1 MNNIIKTSFEVLD
14 NIFYEGGLK
23 KGSLNLIGFTPSIEK
38 TTLSLNIVNNNLNN
52 ESIAFFS
59 YDMSKNMILKRINEL
74 FSVELNDK
82 KLFIYEDNN
91 ITIDD
96 IINESIKLKESN
108 SGLDL
113 VIIDYMELIS
123 NNEVDSINNK
133 TFKNMIL
140 NKLWKLSHDYF
151 LTIIVLTEL
160 PKKVEMRENKR
171 PIIDDF
177 NLDENTYY
185 SLENII
191 YLHKDSCYNN
201 DNVEI
206 GILKSRQCL
215 PTKININLM

>member
-1 MNNIIKTSFEVLD
+1 MNSIIKTGFEVLD
-14 NIFYEGGLK
+14 NLFYEGGLK
-23 KGSLNLIGFTPSIEK
+23 KGSLNLIGFRPSIEK
-38 TTLSLNIVNNNLNN
+38 TTISLNIVNNNLNN

-59 YDMSKNMILKRINEL
+59 YDMSKNMISKRINEL
-74 FSVELNDK
+74 FNVELNDK
-82 KLFIYEDNN
+82 KLFIYEDSN

-96 IINESIKLKESN
+96 IINKCINLKESN
-108 SGLDL
+108 NGLDL
-113 VIIDYMELIS
+113 VIIDYMKLIP
-123 NNEVDSINNK
+123 NNEVDSINDK

-140 NKLWKLSHDYF
+140 NKLWKLAHDYS

-160 PKKVEMRENKR
+160 PKTREDKR

-191 YLHKDSCYNN
+191 YLYNDSCYNN

>member
-1 MNNIIKTSFEVLD
+1 
-14 NIFYEGGLK
+14 
-23 KGSLNLIGFTPSIEK
+23 
-38 TTLSLNIVNNNLNN
+38 
-52 ESIAFFS
+52 
-59 YDMSKNMILKRINEL
+59 MI
-74 FSVELNDK
+74 
-82 KLFIYEDNN
+82 
-91 ITIDD
+91 
-96 IINESIKLKESN
+96 KESN
-108 SGLDL
+108 NGLDL
-113 VIIDYMELIS
+113 VIIDYMKLIP
-123 NNEVDSINNK
+123 NNEVDSINDK

-140 NKLWKLSHDYF
+140 NKLWKLAHDYS

-160 PKKVEMRENKR
+160 PKTREDKR

-191 YLHKDSCYNN
+191 YLYNDSCYNN

>member
-1 MNNIIKTSFEVLD
+1 MNSIIKTGFEVLD
-14 NIFYEGGLK
+14 NLFYDGGLK
-23 KGSLNLIGFTPSIEK
+23 KGSLNLIGFRPSIEK

-74 FSVELNDK
+74 FNVELNDK
-82 KLFIYEDNN
+82 KLFIYEDSN

-96 IINESIKLKESN
+96 IINQCINLKESN
-108 SGLDL
+108 NGLDL
-113 VIIDYMELIS
+113 VIIDYMELIP
-123 NNEVDSINNK
+123 NNEVDSINDK
-133 TFKNMIL
+133 TFKNLIL
-140 NKLWKLSHDYF
+140 NKLWKLAHDYF

-160 PKKVEMRENKR
+160 PKTRENKR

-177 NLDENTYY
+177 NLEENTYY

-191 YLHKDSCYNN
+191 YLYKDSYYNN

-215 PTKININLM
+215 PTKISINLM

>member
-1 MNNIIKTSFEVLD
+1 MNSIIKTGFEVLD
-14 NIFYEGGLK
+14 NLFYEGGLK
-23 KGSLNLIGFTPSIEK
+23 KGSLNLIGFRPSAEK

-59 YDMSKNMILKRINEL
+59 YDISKNMILKRINEL
-74 FSVELNDK
+74 FNVKLNDK
-82 KLFIYEDNN
+82 KLFIYEDSN

-96 IINESIKLKESN
+96 IINQCINLKESN
-108 SGLDL
+108 NGLDL
-113 VIIDYMELIS
+113 VIIDYMELIP
-123 NNEVDSINNK
+123 NNEVDSINDK

-140 NKLWKLSHDYF
+140 NKLWKLAHDYF

-160 PKKVEMRENKR
+160 PKTRENKR

-206 GILKSRQCL
+206 SILKSRQCL

>member
-1 MNNIIKTSFEVLD
+1 MNSIIKTGFEVLD
-14 NIFYEGGLK
+14 NLFYEGGLK
-23 KGSLNLIGFTPSIEK
+23 KGSLNLIGFRPSIEK

-59 YDMSKNMILKRINEL
+59 YSMSKNMILKRINEL
-74 FSVELNDK
+74 FNVKLNDK
-82 KLFIYEDNN
+82 KLFIYEDSN

-96 IINESIKLKESN
+96 IINQCINLKESN
-108 SGLDL
+108 NGLDL
-113 VIIDYMELIS
+113 VIIDYMELIP
-123 NNEVDSINNK
+123 NNEVDSINDK

-140 NKLWKLSHDYF
+140 NKLWKLAHDYF

-160 PKKVEMRENKR
+160 PKTRENKSL
-171 PIIDDF
+171 IIDDF

-191 YLHKDSCYNN
+191 YLYNDSYYNN

-206 GILKSRQCL
+206 VILKSRQCL
-215 PTKININLM
+215 PTKININLNLM

>member
-1 MNNIIKTSFEVLD
+1 MNNVIKTGFEVLD
-14 NIFYEGGLK
+14 NLFYEGGLK
-23 KGSLNLIGFTPSIEK
+23 KGSLNLIGFKTSIEK
-38 TTLSLNIVNNNLNN
+38 TTLSLNIINNNLNN

-59 YDMSKNMILKRINEL
+59 YSMSKNMILKRINEL
-74 FSVELNDK
+74 FNVELNDK
-82 KLFIYEDNN
+82 KLFIYENSN

-96 IINESIKLKESN
+96 IINQCINLKESN

-113 VIIDYMELIS
+113 VIIDYMELIP
-123 NNEVDSINNK
+123 NNEVDSINDK
-133 TFKNMIL
+133 TFKNLIL
-140 NKLWKLSHDYF
+140 NKLWKLAHDYF

-160 PKKVEMRENKR
+160 PKTIENKR

-191 YLHKDSCYNN
+191 YLYKDSRYIN

-215 PTKININLM
+215 PTKISINLM

>member
-1 MNNIIKTSFEVLD
+1 
-14 NIFYEGGLK
+14 
-23 KGSLNLIGFTPSIEK
+23 
-38 TTLSLNIVNNNLNN
+38 
-52 ESIAFFS
+52 
-59 YDMSKNMILKRINEL
+59 MSKNMISKRINEL
-74 FSVELNDK
+74 FNVELNDK
-82 KLFIYEDNN
+82 KLFIYEDSN

-96 IINESIKLKESN
+96 IINKCINLKESN
-108 SGLDL
+108 NGLDL
-113 VIIDYMELIS
+113 VIIDYMKLIP
-123 NNEVDSINNK
+123 NNEVDSINDK

-140 NKLWKLSHDYF
+140 NKLWKLAHDYS

-160 PKKVEMRENKR
+160 PKTREDKR

-191 YLHKDSCYNN
+191 YLYNDSCYNN

>member
-1 MNNIIKTSFEVLD
+1 MNSIIKTGFEVLD
-14 NIFYEGGLK
+14 NLFYEGGLK
-23 KGSLNLIGFTPSIEK
+23 KGSLNLIGFRLSIEK
-38 TTLSLNIVNNNLNN
+38 TTLSLNIINNNLNN

-74 FSVELNDK
+74 FNVELNDK
-82 KLFIYEDNN
+82 KLFIYEDSN

-96 IINESIKLKESN
+96 IINQCINLKESN
-108 SGLDL
+108 NGLDL
-113 VIIDYMELIS
+113 VIIDYMELIP
-123 NNEVDSINNK
+123 NNEVDSINDK
-133 TFKNMIL
+133 TFKNLIL
-140 NKLWKLSHDYF
+140 NKLWKLAHDYF

-160 PKKVEMRENKR
+160 PKTRENKR

-177 NLDENTYY
+177 NLEENTYY

-191 YLHKDSCYNN
+191 YLYKNSYYNN

>member
-1 MNNIIKTSFEVLD
+1 MNSIIKTGFEVLD
-14 NIFYEGGLK
+14 NLFYEGGLK
-23 KGSLNLIGFTPSIEK
+23 KGSLNLIGFRPSIEK
-38 TTLSLNIVNNNLNN
+38 TTIYLNIVNNNLNN

-59 YDMSKNMILKRINEL
+59 YDMSKNMISKRINEL
-74 FSVELNDK
+74 FNVELNDK
-82 KLFIYEDNN
+82 KLFIYEDSN

-96 IINESIKLKESN
+96 IINKCINLKESN
-108 SGLDL
+108 NGLDL
-113 VIIDYMELIS
+113 VIIDYMKLIP
-123 NNEVDSINNK
+123 NNEVDSINDK

-140 NKLWKLSHDYF
+140 NKLWKLAHDYS

-160 PKKVEMRENKR
+160 PKTREDKR

-191 YLHKDSCYNN
+191 YLYNDSCYNN